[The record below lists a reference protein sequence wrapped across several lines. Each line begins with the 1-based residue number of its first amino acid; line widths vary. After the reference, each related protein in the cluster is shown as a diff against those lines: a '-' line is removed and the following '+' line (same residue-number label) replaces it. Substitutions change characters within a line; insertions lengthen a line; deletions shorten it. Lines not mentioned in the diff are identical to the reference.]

1 MVQTYQDSFNKIGK
15 ATSKL
20 KERMYGK
27 GQEVN
32 KLPENYTVIDIE
44 TTGLS
49 PTMNE
54 IIQLSALKIKNDK
67 IAEIENHG
75 AKGTFLSFNNFY
87 ELQESLKQGD
97 IIHD

>member
-1 MVQTYQDSFNKIGK
+1 MNTMEQNI
-15 ATSKL
+15 L
-20 KERMYGK
+20 NK

-67 IAEIENHG
+67 IVD
-75 AKGTFLSFNNFY
+75 SFTSFVNPNGRFC
-87 ELQESLKQGD
+87 SF
-97 IIHD
+97 IC

>member
-32 KLPENYTVIDIE
+32 KK
-44 TTGLS
+44 S
-49 PTMNE
+49 
-54 IIQLSALKIKNDK
+54 
-67 IAEIENHG
+67 
-75 AKGTFLSFNNFY
+75 
-87 ELQESLKQGD
+87 
-97 IIHD
+97 